1 MKKGTKATR
10 FTLNFVNKKIVG
22 TQTSFDMA
30 SKGSG
35 PVYEELMKLVKN
47 HPDFKFKIKELT
59 QRSDK
64 PKETYKGFNVEFI
77 KDYFSARD
85 EQDGTNYRAELDAAL
100 AYAEFEK
107 ESRLNE
113 ARKTLKQFFDSEES
127 PFNFNDAKKIVRQ
140 YRIDHLKND
149 EGASGSKKEPEAD
162 KPDVTELEL
171 TNLLEP
177 VHKQAVNE

>member
-1 MKKGTKATR
+1 MKKSKVVAR
-10 FTLNFVNKKIVG
+10 FTLDFVHKKIVG
-22 TQTSFDMA
+22 TQTSFDLA

-85 EQDGTNYRAELDAAL
+85 ELDGTNKRAEIDATIE
-100 AYAEFEK
+100 YAESMKF
-107 ESRLNE
+107 SRLLE
-113 ARKTLKQFFDSEES
+113 AKKTLYSIYDSEDA
-127 PFNFNDAKKIVRQ
+127 PFSFKEAEKVVRD
-140 YRIDHLKND
+140 YRIRHLKND
-149 EGASGSKKEPEAD
+149 DGASGSEKEPEAD
-162 KPDVTELEL
+162 KPDDTEPAIAEY
-171 TNLLEP
+171 P
-177 VHKQAVNE
+177 SVVNV